1 MFVAAVLL
9 SVVVLAAAGL
19 AARPAMKAWMVER
32 ARGELESTARLA
44 ASALERPASVGPVGG
59 PMGGP
64 MGGPI
69 GGPVGGLSA
78 RVSAL
83 ASAAG
88 ARLTVV
94 DSRRAVLA
102 DSAGE
107 TELSPAA
114 SEVAEALQGRIA
126 QARRPSALTGDDTL
140 FVAVPWHSQTQSGAV
155 RAARSLADD
164 DAARSPLSRALLGAA
179 AFGVLV
185 AALLGALAAFSFGRW
200 LQSLV
205 TRVRAAIASA
215 GGANA
220 AERVPVEGLAGSVG
234 RLARELERS
243 VSHLAQERRRQEAV
257 LDALDEAVLA
267 LGPDGRLT
275 MANAAATLLLELPA
289 AALGRPLVELVRT
302 PPLIELV
309 RRASA
314 GAKATIACRL
324 IGARQRDVAA
334 HAAPLAA
341 PGGVVLA
348 LRDVTELRRLEDIRR
363 DFVAN
368 VSHEM
373 RTPITVIRANAEALL
388 DGALDDQAT
397 ARTFTEAIG
406 RHAERLENLVVDL
419 LELARIEAGRLE
431 LELDSLLVADVIRRV
446 VEAHTPAANRRD
458 HTVTVAVP
466 ADLHAM
472 ADAHILDRILG
483 NLLQNAINYTPPG
496 GHIAVRASREGQ
508 HVRIEVADDGP
519 GIPLR
524 HRARIFERFYRVDPG
539 RSREMGG
546 TGLGL
551 AIVKHLVNAM
561 SGSVGVRSA
570 ERSHPTRPGAV
581 FWFDLPQP
589 PA

>member
-1 MFVAAVLL
+1 VTAASARRFGLRGRVFVAAVLL
-9 SVVVLAAAGL
+9 SLAVLIAAGL
-19 AARPAMKAWMVER
+19 AARPALKSWVVER
-32 ARGELESTARLA
+32 ARAELESTALLA
-44 ASALERPASVGPVGG
+44 ASALEEPTI
-59 PMGGP
+59 
-64 MGGPI
+64 I
-69 GGPVGGLSA
+69 GMTA
-78 RVSAL
+78 RVTAL
-83 ASAAG
+83 ATAAG
-88 ARLTVV
+88 VRLTVV
-94 DSRRAVLA
+94 DAERKILA
-102 DSAGE
+102 DSADE
-107 TELSPAA
+107 TGLSAA
-114 SEVAEALQGRIA
+114 ATEVEAALQGRVA
-126 QARRPSALTGDDTL
+126 HARRPSALTGDDTL
-140 FVAVPWHSQTQSGAV
+140 FVAVPWHSQTHSGAV
-155 RAARSLADD
+155 RAARSLVED
-164 DAARSPLSRALLGAA
+164 DAARSQLTGALLTAA

-185 AALLGALAAFSFGRW
+185 ATFLGALGAISLGRW
-200 LQSLV
+200 LESLV
-205 TRVRAAIASA
+205 ARVRAAIASA
-215 GGANA
+215 GGASA
-220 AERVPVEGLAGSVG
+220 SEPVPFEGLAGSVG

-243 VSHLAQERRRQEAV
+243 VAHLGQERRRQEAV

-275 MANAAATLLLELPA
+275 MANAAAALLLELPPA
-289 AALGRPLVELVRT
+289 AIGRPLVELVRT

-314 GAKATIACRL
+314 GAKETISCRL

-348 LRDVTELRRLEDIRR
+348 LRDVTELRRLEGIRR

-373 RTPITVIRANAEALL
+373 RTPITVIRANAETLL
-388 DGALDDQAT
+388 DGALDDQAA

-431 LELDSLLVADVIRRV
+431 LELESLLVADLVRRV
-446 VEAHTPAANRRD
+446 VEVHAATAERREHTID
-458 HTVTVAVP
+458 VDVP
-466 ADLHAM
+466 ADLRTM
-472 ADAHILDRILG
+472 ADARILDRVLG

-496 GHIAVRASREGQ
+496 GHICVRASQEGE

-551 AIVKHLVNAM
+551 AIVKHLVGAM

>member
-1 MFVAAVLL
+1 MSGAATRRFGIRGRVFVAAILL

-19 AARPAMKAWMVER
+19 AARPAVKAWLVER
-32 ARGELESTARLA
+32 ARVELESTAHLA
-44 ASALERPASVGPVGG
+44 AAALEEPATA
-59 PMGGP
+59 
-64 MGGPI
+64 
-69 GGPVGGLSA
+69 GLTA
-78 RVSAL
+78 RVRAL
-83 ASAAG
+83 ATAAG
-88 ARLTVV
+88 VRLTVI
-94 DSRRAVLA
+94 DAQRAVLA

-107 TELSPAA
+107 PELSAA
-114 SEVAEALQGRIA
+114 ATEVAEALSGRA
-126 QARRPSALTGDDTL
+126 AHARRPSALTGDDTL
-140 FVAVPWHSQTQSGAV
+140 FVAVPWRGQTHSGAV
-155 RAARSLADD
+155 RAARSLAAD
-164 DAARSPLSRALLGAA
+164 DAARSWLGRALLGAS

-200 LQSLV
+200 LKSLV

-215 GGANA
+215 GGPNA

-275 MANAAATLLLELPA
+275 MANAAAALLLELSPA
-289 AALGRPLVELVRT
+289 AIGRPLVELVRT

-314 GAKATIACRL
+314 GATETIACRL
-324 IGARQRDVAA
+324 IGAHQRDVTA

-348 LRDVTELRRLEDIRR
+348 LRDVTELRRLEGIRR

-373 RTPITVIRANAEALL
+373 RTPITVIRANAETLL
-388 DGALDDQAT
+388 DGALDDKAA

-406 RHAERLENLVVDL
+406 RHAERLENLVGDL

-431 LELDSLLVADVIRRV
+431 LELEPLRVADLIRRV
-446 VEAHTPAANRRD
+446 VEAHAPAAERRE
-458 HTVTVAVP
+458 HAVEIEVP

-472 ADAHILDRILG
+472 ADARTLDRVLG

-496 GHIAVRASREGQ
+496 GHIVVRASREGE
-508 HVRIEVADDGP
+508 HVRIEVSDDGP

-551 AIVKHLVNAM
+551 AIVKHLVSAM

-589 PA
+589 PAGRT